1 MNNGPS
7 LMDHLIRWFTIFA
20 PLTIVCLW
28 GIIFSIKK
36 IRRARKPSLL
46 VIIGLSI
53 LLLTNVLFKILMNTF
68 SIPQMSHYIG
78 DVLSY
83 RWVQDGSTILWLC
96 GEAVGIAIL
105 VYAVFV
111 DRPVSVSFSN

>member
-1 MNNGPS
+1 MNNGPN
-7 LMDHLIRWFTIFA
+7 LMDHLIRWFIIFA
-20 PLTIVCLW
+20 PLTITCLW
-28 GIIFSIKK
+28 GVIFAIKK
-36 IRRARKPSLL
+36 MRRARRPALL

-53 LLLTNVLFKILMNTF
+53 MLLTNVLFKILMNTF

-78 DVLSY
+78 DILSY

-96 GEAVGIAIL
+96 SEAIGIAIL

-111 DRPVSVSFSN
+111 GRPMPPSSDD